1 MNNILRCKRWVLCL
15 KLRTPYME
23 KKLKHNVMKSS
34 SNKGTNY
41 TEVKNEVNKAKLAGL
56 KPETLKST
64 SVLSG
69 KMVETSSVIKGN
81 AKCLSVL

>member
-1 MNNILRCKRWVLCL
+1 
-15 KLRTPYME
+15 ME